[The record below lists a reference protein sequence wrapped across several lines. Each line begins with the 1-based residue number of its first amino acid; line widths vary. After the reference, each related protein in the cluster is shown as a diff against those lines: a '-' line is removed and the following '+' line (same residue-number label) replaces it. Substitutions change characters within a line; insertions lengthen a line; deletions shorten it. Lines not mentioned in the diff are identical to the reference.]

1 MGMNQIHPGQRES
14 WSWSKNRAIFLDRD
28 GVIIEEKGFVF
39 EPDDVVLVD
48 AAPEAIIRMS
58 SMGLKIVVL
67 TNQSGIGRGL
77 FNEASYK
84 KVLRRM
90 VQLLKKSGASLDG
103 VYHCPHAPWEG
114 CDCRKPKPDLALK
127 AAKDLGISLSR
138 SFVVGDK
145 RSDMELART
154 IGSKGILVRT
164 GYGLR
169 TEMEGN
175 PVWDAV
181 ADSIVGAAEVIQK
194 WVEGEEDGA

>member
-1 MGMNQIHPGQRES
+1 MNQTHPGQRKS
-14 WSWSKNRAIFLDRD
+14 WSWSKNRAVFLDRD

-48 AAPEAIIRMS
+48 AAAEAIIRMS
-58 SMGLKIVVL
+58 LMGLKIVVL

-77 FNEASYK
+77 FNEESYK

-90 VQLLKKSGASLDG
+90 VQLLEKSGARLDG

-114 CDCRKPKPDLALK
+114 CDCRKPKPGLALK

-145 RSDMELART
+145 RSDMELARA

-181 ADSIVGAAEVIQK
+181 ADSIVGAVEVIQK

>member
-1 MGMNQIHPGQRES
+1 MNQIHPGQRES

-77 FNEASYK
+77 FNEESYK

-90 VQLLKKSGASLDG
+90 VQLLEKSGARLDG

-114 CDCRKPKPDLALK
+114 CDCRKPKPGLALK

-145 RSDMELART
+145 RSDMELARA

-169 TEMEGN
+169 TEMERN

-181 ADSIVGAAEVIQK
+181 ADSIVGAVEVIQK

>member
-1 MGMNQIHPGQRES
+1 MNQTHPGQRKS
-14 WSWSKNRAIFLDRD
+14 WSWSKNRAVFLDRD

-48 AAPEAIIRMS
+48 AAAEAIIRMS
-58 SMGLKIVVL
+58 LMGLKIVVL

-77 FNEASYK
+77 FNEESYK

-90 VQLLKKSGASLDG
+90 VQLLEKSGARLDG

>member
-1 MGMNQIHPGQRES
+1 MNQTHPGQRKS
-14 WSWSKNRAIFLDRD
+14 WSWSKNRAVFLDRD
-28 GVIIEEKGFVF
+28 GVIIKEKGFVF

-48 AAPEAIIRMS
+48 AAAEAIIRMY

-77 FNEASYK
+77 FNEESYK

-90 VQLLKKSGASLDG
+90 VQLLEKSGARLDG

-114 CDCRKPKPDLALK
+114 CDCRKPKPGLALK

-145 RSDMELART
+145 RSDMELARA

-181 ADSIVGAAEVIQK
+181 ADSIVGAVEVIQK
-194 WVEGEEDGA
+194 WVEGEKDGA

>member
-1 MGMNQIHPGQRES
+1 MNQTHPGQRKS
-14 WSWSKNRAIFLDRD
+14 WSWSKNRAVFLDRD
-28 GVIIEEKGFVF
+28 GVIIKEKGFVF

-48 AAPEAIIRMS
+48 AAAEAIIRMS

-77 FNEASYK
+77 FNEESYK

-90 VQLLKKSGASLDG
+90 VQLLEKSGARLDG

-114 CDCRKPKPDLALK
+114 CDCRKPKPGLALK

-145 RSDMELART
+145 RSDMELARA

-181 ADSIVGAAEVIQK
+181 ANSIVGAVEVIQK
-194 WVEGEEDGA
+194 WVEGEKDGA

>member
-1 MGMNQIHPGQRES
+1 MNQTHPGQRKS
-14 WSWSKNRAIFLDRD
+14 WSWSKNRAVFLDRD
-28 GVIIEEKGFVF
+28 GVIIKEKGFVF

-48 AAPEAIIRMS
+48 AAAEAIIRMS

-77 FNEASYK
+77 FNEESYK

-90 VQLLKKSGASLDG
+90 VQLLEKSGARLDG

-114 CDCRKPKPDLALK
+114 CDCRKPKPGLALK

-138 SFVVGDK
+138 SFVAGDK
-145 RSDMELART
+145 RSDMELARA

-181 ADSIVGAAEVIQK
+181 ANSIVGAVEVIQK
-194 WVEGEEDGA
+194 WVEGEKDGA

>member
-1 MGMNQIHPGQRES
+1 MNQTHPGQRKS
-14 WSWSKNRAIFLDRD
+14 WSWSKNRAVFLDRD

-48 AAPEAIIRMS
+48 AAAEAIIRMS

-77 FNEASYK
+77 FNEESYK

-90 VQLLKKSGASLDG
+90 VQLLEKSGARLDG

-114 CDCRKPKPDLALK
+114 CDCRKPKPGLALK

-145 RSDMELART
+145 RSDMELARA

-181 ADSIVGAAEVIQK
+181 ADSIVGAVEVIQK
-194 WVEGEEDGA
+194 WVEGEKDGA

>member
-1 MGMNQIHPGQRES
+1 
-14 WSWSKNRAIFLDRD
+14 
-28 GVIIEEKGFVF
+28 
-39 EPDDVVLVD
+39 
-48 AAPEAIIRMS
+48 
-58 SMGLKIVVL
+58 
-67 TNQSGIGRGL
+67 
-77 FNEASYK
+77 
-84 KVLRRM
+84 LRRM
-90 VQLLKKSGASLDG
+90 VQLLEKSGARLDG

-114 CDCRKPKPDLALK
+114 CDCRKPKPGLALK

-145 RSDMELART
+145 RSDMELARA

-181 ADSIVGAAEVIQK
+181 ANSIVGAVEVIQK
-194 WVEGEEDGA
+194 WVEGEKDGA

>member
-1 MGMNQIHPGQRES
+1 MNQTHPGQRKS
-14 WSWSKNRAIFLDRD
+14 WSWSKNRAVFLDRD
-28 GVIIEEKGFVF
+28 GVIIKEKGFVF

-48 AAPEAIIRMS
+48 AAAEAIIRMS

-77 FNEASYK
+77 FNEESYK

-90 VQLLKKSGASLDG
+90 VQLLEKSGARLDG
-103 VYHCPHAPWEG
+103 VHHCPHAPWEG
-114 CDCRKPKPDLALK
+114 CDCRKPKPGLALK

-145 RSDMELART
+145 RSDMELARA

-181 ADSIVGAAEVIQK
+181 ANSIVGAVEVIQK
-194 WVEGEEDGA
+194 WVEGEKDGA

>member
-1 MGMNQIHPGQRES
+1 MNQTHPGQRKS
-14 WSWSKNRAIFLDRD
+14 WSWSKNRAVFLDRD

-48 AAPEAIIRMS
+48 AAAEAIIRMS
-58 SMGLKIVVL
+58 LMGLKIVVL

-77 FNEASYK
+77 FNEESYK

-90 VQLLKKSGASLDG
+90 VQLLEKSGARLDG

-114 CDCRKPKPDLALK
+114 CDCRKPKPGLALK

-145 RSDMELART
+145 RSDMELARA

-181 ADSIVGAAEVIQK
+181 ADSIVGAVEVIQK
-194 WVEGEEDGA
+194 WVEGEKDGA